1 MSDRIKIQRQE
12 AVTSTYTHPNLAQK
26 TARGFGLPS
35 SASPQ
40 SHDISKISL
49 YPQAKPTI
57 NQPED
62 FYEQA
67 EIQPLPLVQRKLDP
81 LIQREPED
89 DKQPSVDVDL
99 LPPKVKASLGQ
110 FNLTADTGTAK
121 LGYQPGNFDVGLG
134 YNYGGNIFA
143 DAKYRDFSTQLGV
156 NPASGDLSLGGSYN
170 QFNFGAKYNP
180 NGSFGVNLG
189 YGSPLL
195 PMPDTLS
202 QTVIGAEKG
211 LRGIG
216 YGLPGAMDNPLG
228 FSRAQSGNITKVTD
242 AGKMLGGIASQQD
255 SKSPFG
261 VGFSATSNP
270 AEKEKIKIML
280 GVQGNF

>member
-1 MSDRIKIQRQE
+1 MYKKLYGS
-12 AVTSTYTHPNLAQK
+12 
-26 TARGFGLPS
+26 FGSPS

-49 YPQAKPTI
+49 HHPAKPTI

-67 EIQPLPLVQRKLDP
+67 EIQPLPLVQRKLDT

-89 DKQPSVDVDL
+89 DKQPHVDVDL

-121 LGYQPGNFDVGLG
+121 LGYQPGNFGVGLG

-143 DAKYRDFSTQLGV
+143 DAKSGDFSAQLDV
-156 NPASGDLSLGGSYN
+156 NPASGNLSLGGSYN
-170 QFNFGAKYNP
+170 QFNFGANYNQ

-189 YGSPLL
+189 YGIPLL

-202 QTVIGAEKG
+202 QTVIGGEKG

-216 YGLPGAMDNPLG
+216 SGLPGAMDNPLD
-228 FSRAQSGNITKVTD
+228 FYRAQSDNITKATD
-242 AGKMLGGIASQQD
+242 AGKMLGDIASQQD
-255 SKSPFG
+255 SKSQFG
-261 VGFSATSNP
+261 AGFSLTSNP
-270 AEKEKIKIML
+270 EAQEQFRAML
-280 GVQGNF
+280 LMQGKF

>member
-1 MSDRIKIQRQE
+1 MSELKKIQRQK
-12 AVTSTYTHPNLAQK
+12 AATSSNTHPNLVQK
-26 TARGFGLPS
+26 TVRGFGSPS

-49 YPQAKPTI
+49 RTQAKATI
-57 NQPED
+57 NQSED
-62 FYEQA
+62 FYQQT
-67 EIQPLPLVQRKLDP
+67 EIQPLRLVQQKLDT

-89 DKQPSVDVDL
+89 GKQPNVDVDL
-99 LPPKVKASLGQ
+99 VPPKVNASLGQ

-121 LGYQPGNFDVGLG
+121 LGYQPGNFGVGLG

-143 DAKYRDFSTQLGV
+143 NAKYRDFSTQLGV
-156 NPASGDLSLGGSYN
+156 NPASGNLSLGGSYN
-170 QFNFGAKYNP
+170 QFNFGANYNQ

-195 PMPDTLS
+195 PMPDPLS
-202 QTVIGAEKG
+202 KTVMDGEQA

-216 YGLPGAMDNPLG
+216 SGLPGAMDNPLD
-228 FSRAQSGNITKVTD
+228 FYRAQSDNITKAKD

-255 SKSPFG
+255 SKNPFG
-261 VGFSATSNP
+261 AGFSLTSDP
-270 AEKEKIKIML
+270 AAEERWKAMLIM
-280 GVQGNF
+280 QGQF